1 MQNYHFSI
9 LRQSGCT
16 NLIGRDRYWRSE
28 IRTKMAKRDQFTLTL
43 RERCRRT
50 FSETFKRDK
59 VREIESGQTRIS
71 TICKQ
76 YSVSDTAVRR
86 WLRKFGFQNQ
96 PQERLIIETMSD
108 TLALKTLRERLA
120 ELERLVG
127 QKQVEVE
134 FFKKMIDL
142 AQDHYGIEIKKN
154 FSTQPFAISGSN
166 ENNTDSV

>member
-1 MQNYHFSI
+1 
-9 LRQSGCT
+9 
-16 NLIGRDRYWRSE
+16 
-28 IRTKMAKRDQFTLTL
+28 MAKRDQFTLTL
-43 RERCRRT
+43 QERRRRT
-50 FSETFKRDK
+50 FSENFKRDK

-71 TICKQ
+71 LICKQ
-76 YSVSDTAVRR
+76 YSVSETAVRQ
-86 WLRKFGFQNQ
+86 WLRKFGFQKQ

-108 TLALKTLRERLA
+108 TIALKELRERVA

-142 AQDHYGIEIKKN
+142 AQEHYGIEIKKN
-154 FSTQPFAISGSN
+154 FSIQRFDISGSK